1 MATVSRFASFWK
13 AFFAVLMGGSFATAA
28 TRTDSEAWQSAVSAN
43 TADGYYQ
50 YLSLFP
56 AGDYVDE
63 AVAALARIGAI
74 GIPRSVGPTAPVPSS
89 PRVPSVRKPVG
100 VMY

>member
-1 MATVSRFASFWK
+1 MATVSRLASFWK
-13 AFFAVLMGGSFATAA
+13 AFFAVMLSGSFASAA
-28 TRTDSEAWQSAVSAN
+28 SRSESDAWSAAVSVN

-63 AVAALARIGAI
+63 AVAALARLGAM
-74 GIPRSVGPTAPVPSS
+74 GQPRKIAPLTPSGNKVKKAVSVYP
-89 PRVPSVRKPVG
+89 
-100 VMY
+100 